1 MTFSTPSRSSVLPRE
16 SASPNGRGRRRSP
29 FQVVARVLFLATIFG
44 APWAFGAVQPWA
56 WGALTIIALL
66 LLVLWAA
73 GCAQRGVLRL
83 NWSTLYLPFLALLVL
98 AAIQFFGHFTSDH
111 LATREALL
119 KLFTNG
125 VFFFLA
131 GQLLFNE
138 SGSGRTMK
146 RWGLLVLLLAFGLS
160 VLALAQ
166 VMTTGHG
173 IIYWSIR
180 TPFGP
185 FGPYVSANDYCG
197 LLEMLIPVSVG
208 YILSGSSHRVPR
220 VLLWMAVGVALT
232 SVAISGSRGG
242 AAVILIELLLFG
254 FIIFRFRSR
263 GTAQFGLSLILG
275 LLIASAVIF
284 AWMAGGGG
292 RADRALSIFQTDKS
306 VQVKMGDRLWVAKD
320 TLKMALHHPWLGI
333 GVGAFET
340 AFPPYMTH
348 VSDLHWTHAH
358 DDFAEGLAE
367 TGVGGG
373 VLLLW
378 GLALFFSLGFSRIR
392 ERLRVDWGWI
402 PVGALV
408 GATGLLCHS
417 LVDFNMRV
425 SANAAWFVVC
435 VAVATQ
441 PASWPARSA
450 RASRR
455 STPVR
460 NDEFVN
466 DEFLN

>member
-1 MTFSTPSRSSVLPRE
+1 V
-16 SASPNGRGRRRSP
+16 
-29 FQVVARVLFLATIFG
+29 
-44 APWAFGAVQPWA
+44 
-56 WGALTIIALL
+56 
-66 LLVLWAA
+66 
-73 GCAQRGVLRL
+73 
-83 NWSTLYLPFLALLVL
+83 
-98 AAIQFFGHFTSDH
+98 
-111 LATREALL
+111 
-119 KLFTNG
+119 
-125 VFFFLA
+125 
-131 GQLLFNE
+131 
-138 SGSGRTMK
+138 
-146 RWGLLVLLLAFGLS
+146 LAFGLS

-173 IIYWSIR
+173 LIYWSVR

-208 YILSGSSHRVPR
+208 FTLSGSFHKVPR
-220 VLLWMAVGVALT
+220 VVLWLAVGVALA

-242 AAVILIELLLFG
+242 AAVTLIELLIFG
-254 FIIFRFRSR
+254 FIILSFRSR
-263 GTAQFGLSLILG
+263 GTVQFGLSLILG
-275 LLIASAVIF
+275 LLMASAVVF
-284 AWMAGGGG
+284 AWMAGGGQ
-292 RADRALSIFQTDKS
+292 RANRALSVFQTDKS
-306 VQVKMGDRLWVAKD
+306 IQVKMGDRFWVAKD

-348 VSDLHWTHAH
+348 ISDLHWTHAH

-367 TGVGGG
+367 TGLGGG

-378 GLALFFSLGFSRIR
+378 GMVLFISLGFFRIR
-392 ERLRVDWGWI
+392 ERLRADWGWI

-417 LVDFNMRV
+417 LVDFNLRV
-425 SANAAWFVVC
+425 PANAAWFVVC
-435 VAVATQ
+435 VAVATHLG
-441 PASWPARSA
+441 SWPARST

-455 STPVR
+455 SAQVR
-460 NDEFVN
+460 NDEIVN